1 MERAE
6 KFAVSVAIFLMIV
19 GIVSAFSLPK
29 QEVKEY
35 LEVNGVKL
43 SFDEI
48 FEKCPEKEIEAMEE
62 NYAGVSLSCILNLT
76 KIENPEEHEYAII
89 GADGY
94 QKTVSW
100 DDMKKGILTKEKRVI
115 FPHLRKAYWIGDVV
129 KIEVV

>member
-6 KFAVSVAIFLMIV
+6 KFAVSVAIFLMVI
-19 GIVSAFSLPK
+19 GIVSAISLPK

-35 LEVNGVKL
+35 LEVNGTKL

-48 FEKCPEKEIEAMEE
+48 FKKCPEKELEIMEE
-62 NYAGVSLSCILNLT
+62 NYTGASLSCILNLT
-76 KIENPEEHEYAII
+76 KIGNPGEYRYTII

-115 FPHLRKAYWIGDVV
+115 FPHLRKAYWVGDVV